1 MNWNQALLWAL
12 PLSLLSGLGAAAFA
26 RKADLTVFPSNDLE
40 TLTDC
45 PQSLIAYETLRP
57 YSQGGYATDGMIQ
70 LREVATDISVSQ
82 VGEFSV
88 TWIGTLKPEYRNCQA
103 TAGIVSLDDED
114 YQGHSY
120 IRAQFIDGRVE
131 AILDMTG
138 VRDANNFTAEIL
150 YHGMREG
157 NPRWTWGGTD

>member
-1 MNWNQALLWAL
+1 MNLNQALLWGL
-12 PLSLLSGLGAAAFA
+12 PLSLLSNWGVAAYA
-26 RKADLTVFPSNDLE
+26 RTADLTVFPSNDLE

-45 PQSLIAYETLRP
+45 PQNLIAYETLQP

-70 LREVATDISVSQ
+70 LSAIATDIRVDQ

-88 TWIGTLKPEYRNCQA
+88 TWSGTLKPEYANCQA
-103 TAGIVSLDDED
+103 TAGIVSLDGEA

-120 IRAQFIDGRVE
+120 IRAQFIEGQVE

-150 YHGMREG
+150 YHGLREG